1 MRNEQATIQKLK
13 KKKFCEFPF
22 KGVYT
27 ALATPFLP
35 CGSCGKNEKE
45 KVAENK
51 IDYDALEKI
60 VRAQVAAKID
70 GLVLFGSTGE
80 HFSLTE
86 NEKKNLFF
94 TVKEITSNKL
104 PLVCCAGTPS
114 TRATLNDA
122 LLFKS
127 YGANGLL
134 LLTPFYYKCAD
145 NGVIAHFSLIAE
157 TAKLPVIIYNVPS
170 RTGYD
175 LYKKPNVLKAL
186 SQTKY
191 VVGIKEA
198 ETDEITMSDF
208 IRHSVLP
215 VVSGCDENNFSA
227 YQAGAAGAISVASN
241 VFPKKIKEIY
251 DLYSACDEAEA
262 SKKERLLKPLYK
274 ALTLQGNPV
283 PLKFMLEKV
292 YGCFGALRLPLTE
305 ATDEN
310 KKKIAKVLSEL
321 STKN

>member
-1 MRNEQATIQKLK
+1 MNKEQALTKKLK

-22 KGVYT
+22 KGIYT

-35 CGSCGKNEKE
+35 CDESKNERFF
-45 KVAENK
+45 ENK

-60 VRAQVAAKID
+60 VRAQISAKID

-94 TVKEITSNKL
+94 TVKEITSNKI
-104 PLVCCAGTPS
+104 PLICCAGSPS
-114 TRATLNDA
+114 TRAALNDA

-134 LLTPFYYKCAD
+134 LLTPFYSKCAD
-145 NGVIAHFSLIAE
+145 NGVIAHFFEISKA
-157 TAKLPVIIYNVPS
+157 AKLPVIIYNVPA

-186 SQTKY
+186 SQADY
-191 VVGIKEA
+191 IVGIKEA
-198 ETDEITMSDF
+198 ESDELIMSDF

-241 VFPKKIKEIY
+241 VFPEKIKEIY
-251 DLYSACDEAEA
+251 DLYSACDEAKA

-274 ALTLQGNPV
+274 ALNSEGNPV
-283 PLKFMLEKV
+283 PLKYMLAKV
-292 YGCFGALRLPLTE
+292 YGCSGCLRLPFTE
-305 ATDEN
+305 ATDET

-321 STKN
+321 STEI